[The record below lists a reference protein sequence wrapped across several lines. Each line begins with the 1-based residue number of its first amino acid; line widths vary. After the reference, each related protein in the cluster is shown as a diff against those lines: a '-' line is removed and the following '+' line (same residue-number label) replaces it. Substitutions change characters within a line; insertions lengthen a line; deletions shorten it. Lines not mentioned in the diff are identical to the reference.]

1 MDQQWQQWQYE
12 SLARRNHTSNPRL
25 EPVAYDGGRGI
36 ATFVS
41 IGAWCFCGFE
51 TRVYGLGLLH
61 LVGLCD
67 CWVDARHAF
76 PCAISGPHFAKRV
89 DSEAARGE
97 HVPTSSWWHHLGPGR
112 TGLSMVVAKGDQGD
126 IPSITQAAADLM
138 GHMFPADMKF
148 GKSGS
153 VQCRLLTEVLLLL
166 RSRV

>member
-41 IGAWCFCGFE
+41 IGSWCFCGFE
-51 TRVYGLGLLH
+51 TRVYGLGLLRVFAI
-61 LVGLCD
+61 VG
-67 CWVDARHAF
+67 WTHGMPFRVQF
-76 PCAISGPHFAKRV
+76 PAPTLKIEWIQRQQ
-89 DSEAARGE
+89 AANTFPPLHGGI
-97 HVPTSSWWHHLGPGR
+97 TSVQAAQASAWLWQR
-112 TGLSMVVAKGDQGD
+112 ADQGD

-138 GHMFPADMKF
+138 GHMFPADMRF

-153 VQCRLLTEVLLLL
+153 LQCR
-166 RSRV
+166 